1 MNFIESIVDV
11 DYYIKKAGIKHL
23 TRIEVKYIVEY
34 FEFVGESVSDAVEA
48 LDLNV
53 AECIEDAT
61 KLLKTFKE
69 LQQTNYDA

>member
-1 MNFIESIVDV
+1 MNFIESTVDV
-11 DYYIKKAGIKHL
+11 DYYIEKADIKYL
-23 TRIEVKYIVEY
+23 TAIEVRYIVEY